1 MRLFLQ
7 LRFNSKE
14 VTMQHPDYDSPNAL
28 KEFMEQS
35 GLAMQKK
42 FGQNFMVTRSAR
54 EKIVSTLGAQKG
66 NCVWEVGPGLG
77 SMTEL
82 LLKTGAQ
89 VTAFEIDK
97 GFIQLLPQFFENENK
112 TGTFT
117 LVQGDV
123 LKTWHKEALQLNKN
137 NQVFLFGNL
146 PYNIAATFIADT
158 ITKGFVFDRCVFTV
172 QKEVA
177 LRMAAAPSTPNYSAF
192 SVLCQKEYTVKNFM
206 ELPPAAFWPRPQVA
220 SQAVLLTKREPA
232 LTCKDPAFFVR
243 IVHALFASRR
253 KTLSNNIKAI
263 LPSWVDADAI
273 FNSCGIAK
281 TQRAENLTVEQ
292 FLQLSET
299 AQSAMMAVG
308 GKESGN

>member
-1 MRLFLQ
+1 
-7 LRFNSKE
+7 
-14 VTMQHPDYDSPNAL
+14 MQHPDYDSPNAL
-28 KEFMEQS
+28 KDFMEQS

-54 EKIVSTLGAQKG
+54 EKIVSVLGAQKD

-97 GFIQLLPQFFENENK
+97 GFIQLLPQFFDKETEACDFK
-112 TGTFT
+112 
-117 LVQGDV
+117 LVAGDV
-123 LKTWHKEALQLNKN
+123 LKTWHKEAQLLDKSK
-137 NQVFLFGNL
+137 QFFLFGNL

-158 ITKGFVFDRCVFTV
+158 ITKGFVFDKCVFTI

-177 LRMAAAPSTPNYSAF
+177 LRMAAQPSTPNYSAF
-192 SVLCQKEYTVKNFM
+192 SVLCQKEYSVKNFL

-220 SQAVLLTKREPA
+220 SEAVLLTRRDPP
-232 LTCKDPAFFVR
+232 LPCKDPAFFVR
-243 IVHALFASRR
+243 MVHALFASRR
-253 KTLSNNIKAI
+253 KTIANNIKAV
-263 LPSWVDADAI
+263 LPPAVDADAV
-273 FNSCGIAK
+273 FDACGISK

-292 FLQLSET
+292 FLLLSQT
-299 AQSAMMAVG
+299 AQSAMIAHG
-308 GKESGN
+308 GQQSGN